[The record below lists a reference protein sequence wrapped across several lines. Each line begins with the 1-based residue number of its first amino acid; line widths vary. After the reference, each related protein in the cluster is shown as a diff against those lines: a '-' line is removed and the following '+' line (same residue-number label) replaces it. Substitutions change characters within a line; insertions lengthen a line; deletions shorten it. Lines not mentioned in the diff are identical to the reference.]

1 MALTSLQRRIVLVF
15 VGLLV
20 LVMALV
26 LALVRDSS
34 ARIVGT
40 EGRSELAI
48 GAKVFQRLL
57 EQNQRQLETAAGVL
71 SADFAFREAI
81 ATQDQPTVRSVIRN
95 HGQRIHAQV
104 MMVAGTDGAL
114 IASTQRET
122 ASGDAFP
129 FPDLMLEAEAAGR
142 SAGFRQMRNG
152 QLYQVV
158 LVPIMAPRRIAWV
171 AMAFRVDD
179 GWARDMA
186 EITGLAVHVVRF
198 GAHGPVLL
206 ASSFDA
212 KQRAALAPQLLQRL
226 PAAGQQ
232 DLQELRGE
240 SWRTMRL
247 PLDGAMQAVL
257 QLPVS
262 QVQAPFDLL
271 LARLL
276 VVVGCAVLVFA
287 LGSFTLARRIVR
299 PLDEL
304 SKAAHRIA
312 QGDYGQPLPAL
323 PQDEI
328 GQLAT
333 SFAHMRDGIASRE
346 ERIVRLAYVDTLTD
360 LPNRTR
366 FLETFARQPA
376 GGARAVAVL
385 NIDRFAMINN
395 ALGYAVGDRLL
406 REVGERIS
414 NLERPPAMVARLWG
428 DHYAF
433 LLEIDSEDCA
443 RRFAAAVLEQLRDPI
458 TLDGQRL
465 DIGGSIGIALY
476 PQDGLDAGTLLR
488 RAELALAAAKR
499 RRSGLAFADEAGAEP
514 APEQLSLIGDMR
526 AAMAGGA
533 HGVEFLLA
541 YQPKLDFGSGR
552 IVGVE
557 ALLRWRHPQRGM
569 VAPGSFIPF
578 AEQTGFIREITPWV
592 LDAAIRQLAQ
602 WRNDGLDIAVSAN
615 LSTLDLLDP
624 ELPRRVKALLEFHGV
639 PASRLCLEITES
651 ALMDEPAL
659 ALAHLNALAALGVKL
674 SIDDYGVGQA
684 SLAYLKSLPVNE
696 LKLDRSFVTA
706 IADSPR
712 NAAIVQSTIML
723 SHALGLS
730 VVAEGIETPEELA
743 WLRAHGCDV
752 GQGYGIARPMMAAD
766 LPAWVARRAGAGH
779 AASEAP
785 AAGLSIRS

>member
-1 MALTSLQRRIVLVF
+1 MALTSLQHRIVLVF

-26 LALVRDSS
+26 LALVHDSS

-40 EGRSELAI
+40 EGRSELAV
-48 GAKVFQRLL
+48 GAKVFERLL

-81 ATQDQPTVRSVIRN
+81 ATQDQPTVRSVISN

-114 IASTQRET
+114 IATTQRET
-122 ASGDAFP
+122 APGDAFP
-129 FPDLMLEAEAAGR
+129 FPDLMAEAEADGR

-171 AMAFRVDD
+171 AMAFGVDD

-186 EITGLAVHVVRF
+186 GITGLAVHVVRF
-198 GAHGPVLL
+198 GARGPVLL

-212 KQRAALAPQLLQRL
+212 QQRAALAPQLLQRL
-226 PAAGQQ
+226 PAAGRQ

-240 SWRTMRL
+240 PWRTMRL

-276 VVVGCAVLVFA
+276 AVVGSAVLVFA
-287 LGSFTLARRIVR
+287 LGSVMLARRIVR

-312 QGDYGQPLPAL
+312 QGDYGQALPAL

-328 GQLAT
+328 GRLAT

-346 ERIVRLAYVDTLTD
+346 ERIVRLAYVDGLTD

-366 FLETFARQPA
+366 FLEAFAGQPA
-376 GGARAVAVL
+376 GSARAVAVL

-414 NLERPPAMVARLWG
+414 NLDPAPIMVARLWG
-428 DHYAF
+428 DHFAF
-433 LLEIDSEDCA
+433 LLDIAGEACA
-443 RRFAAAVLEQLRDPI
+443 HGFAGAVLEQLRDPI

-465 DIGGSIGIALY
+465 DIGGSIGIAVY

-499 RRSGLAFADEAGAEP
+499 RHSGLAFAHEAREEP

-526 AAMAGGA
+526 AAMAGGQ
-533 HGVEFLLA
+533 FLLA
-541 YQPKLDFGSGR
+541 YQPKLDFGSGS
-552 IVGVE
+552 IVAVE

-569 VAPGSFIPF
+569 IAPGDFIPF

-602 WRNDGLDIAVSAN
+602 WRKEGLEIAVSAN

-639 PASRLCLEITES
+639 PASNLCLEITES

-730 VVAEGIETPEELA
+730 VVAEGIETSAELA
-743 WLRAHGCDV
+743 WLRANGCDV
-752 GQGYGIARPMMAAD
+752 GQGYGIARPMMASD
-766 LPAWVARRAGAGH
+766 LPGWVAAQRAGAGRPM
-779 AASEAP
+779 P
-785 AAGLSIRS
+785 A

>member
-20 LVMALV
+20 LVMGLV

-34 ARIVGT
+34 ARIVGS
-40 EGRSELAI
+40 EGRNELAV
-48 GAKVFQRLL
+48 GAKVFGRLL
-57 EQNQRQLETAAGVL
+57 EQNQRQLETAASVL

-81 ATQDQPTVRSVIRN
+81 ATQDQPTMRSVIRN
-95 HGQRIHAQV
+95 HGQRIHAEV
-104 MMVAGTDGAL
+104 MMVASLEGAL
-114 IASTQRET
+114 IASSQRVT
-122 ASGDAFP
+122 AAGDAFP
-129 FPDLMLEAEAAGR
+129 FPDLMREAESAGR

-171 AMAFRVDD
+171 AMAFEVNDR
-179 GWARDMA
+179 WAHDMA

-198 GAHGPVLL
+198 GARGPVLL
-206 ASSFDA
+206 ASSFDGP
-212 KQRAALAPQLLQRL
+212 QRAALPLGGL
-226 PAAGQQ
+226 PAAGEQALQ
-232 DLQELRGE
+232 DLRGE
-240 SWRTMRL
+240 PWRTMRL

-257 QLPVS
+257 QLPVA
-262 QVQAPFDLL
+262 QVQAPFDQLQ
-271 LARLL
+271 ARLL
-276 VVVGCAVLVFA
+276 GVVGTAILLFA
-287 LGSFTLARRIVR
+287 LGSITLARRIVK

-304 SKAAHRIA
+304 SQAAHRIA
-312 QGDYGQPLPAL
+312 QGDYGQALPAL

-346 ERIVRLAYVDTLTD
+346 ERIVRLAYADTLTG

-366 FLETFARQPA
+366 FLETFARLPA
-376 GGARAVAVL
+376 GSPRAVAVL

-395 ALGYAVGDRLL
+395 ALGYQVGDRLL

-414 NLERPPAMVARLWG
+414 TLERPPVMVARLWG
-428 DHYAF
+428 DHFAF
-433 LLEIDSEDCA
+433 LLDIETEDCA
-443 RRFAAAVLEQLRDPI
+443 RSFAAAVLEQLRDPI

-476 PQDGLDAGTLLR
+476 PQDGLDASTLLR

-499 RRSGLAFADEAGAEP
+499 RRSGAAFAHEAGAEP

-526 AAMAGGA
+526 AAMADGQ
-533 HGVEFLLA
+533 FLLA
-541 YQPKLDFGSGR
+541 YQPKLDLKSGR
-552 IVGVE
+552 ILGAE
-557 ALLRWRHPQRGM
+557 ALLRWRHPERGM
-569 VAPGSFIPF
+569 IPPGSFIPF
-578 AEQTGFIREITPWV
+578 AEQTGFIREVTPWV

-602 WRNDGLDIAVSAN
+602 WRAEGLDIAVSAN
-615 LSTLDLLDP
+615 LSALDLLDP

-639 PASRLCLEITES
+639 PAARLCLEITES

-659 ALAHLNALAALGVKL
+659 ALSHLNALAALGVKL

-696 LKLDRSFVTA
+696 LKLDRSFITA

-730 VVAEGIETPEELA
+730 VVAEGVETEEELD

-752 GQGYGIARPMMAAD
+752 GQGYRIARPLMAAE
-766 LPAWVARRAGAGH
+766 LPAYAKNIDLRV
-779 AASEAP
+779 S
-785 AAGLSIRS
+785 GLAT

>member
-1 MALTSLQRRIVLVF
+1 MVLTSLQRRIVLVF

-34 ARIVGT
+34 ARIVGR
-40 EGRSELAI
+40 EGQSELAI

-81 ATQDQPTVRSVIRN
+81 ATQDQPTMRSVIRN
-95 HGQRIHAQV
+95 HGQRIHAEV
-104 MMVAGTDGAL
+104 MMVTSLDGAL
-114 IASTQRET
+114 IASSQRET
-122 ASGDAFP
+122 PAGDAFP
-129 FPDLMLEAEAAGR
+129 FPDLMLEAESAGR

-171 AMAFRVDD
+171 AMAFQVDD

-186 EITGLAVHVVRF
+186 EFTGLAVHVVRF
-198 GAHGPVLL
+198 GARGPVLL
-206 ASSFDA
+206 ASSFDDA
-212 KQRAALAPQLLQRL
+212 QRAALPLSRL
-226 PAAGQQ
+226 PGVGQQ
-232 DLQELRGE
+232 ELQDLRGE
-240 SWRTMRL
+240 PWRTMRL
-247 PLDGAMQAVL
+247 PLDGALQAVL

-262 QVQAPFDLL
+262 QVQAPFNLL

-276 VVVGCAVLVFA
+276 VVVGSAVLVFA
-287 LGSFTLARRIVR
+287 LGSVMLARRIVR
-299 PLDEL
+299 PLDQL

-312 QGDYGQPLPAL
+312 QGDYAQALPAL

-346 ERIVRLAYVDTLTD
+346 ERIVRLAYADALTG

-366 FLETFARQPA
+366 FLETFARLPA

-395 ALGYAVGDRLL
+395 ALGYHVGDRLL

-414 NLERPPAMVARLWG
+414 TLERPPSMVARLWG
-428 DHYAF
+428 DHFAF
-433 LLEIDSEDCA
+433 LLEIEGEDCA
-443 RRFAAAVLEQLRDPI
+443 RSFAAAVLEQLRDPI

-499 RRSGLAFADEAGAEP
+499 RRSGLAFAHEAGDEP

-533 HGVEFLLA
+533 HGGEFMLV
-541 YQPKLDFGSGR
+541 YQPKLDFVSGR
-552 IVGVE
+552 IVAAE
-557 ALLRWRHPQRGM
+557 ALLRWRHPERGM
-569 VAPGSFIPF
+569 IPPGSFIPF
-578 AEQTGFIREITPWV
+578 AEQTGFIREVTPWV

-602 WRNDGLDIAVSAN
+602 WRGQGLDIAVSAN

-639 PASRLCLEITES
+639 PPARLCLEITES

-659 ALAHLNALAALGVKL
+659 ALAHLNALATLGVKL

-730 VVAEGIETPEELA
+730 VVAEGVETGEELA

-766 LPAWVARRAGAGH
+766 LPGWVAAQRGDTVATATQNH
-779 AASEAP
+779 
-785 AAGLSIRS
+785 

>member
-26 LALVRDSS
+26 LALVHDSS
-34 ARIVGT
+34 ARIVGN
-40 EGRSELAI
+40 EGRNELAV

-71 SADFAFREAI
+71 SGDFAFREAI
-81 ATQDQPTVRSVIRN
+81 ATQDQPTVRSVIGN

-104 MMVAGTDGAL
+104 MMVAGTDGTL
-114 IASTQRET
+114 IASSQRAT
-122 ASGDAFP
+122 APGDAFP
-129 FPDLMLEAEAAGR
+129 FPDLLLEAEANGR

-171 AMAFRVDD
+171 AMAFQVDD
-179 GWARDMA
+179 RWARDMA

-198 GAHGPVLL
+198 GARGPVLL

-212 KQRAALAPQLLQRL
+212 PLRAALPLSHL
-226 PAAGQQ
+226 PAANRQE
-232 DLQELRGE
+232 LQEVRGE

-247 PLDGAMQAVL
+247 PLDGSMQALL
-257 QLPVS
+257 QLPVAM
-262 QVQAPFDLL
+262 VEAPFAQL

-276 VVVGCAVLVFA
+276 GVVGAAVLIFA
-287 LGSFTLARRIVR
+287 LGSVMLARRIVK
-299 PLDEL
+299 PLEQL

-312 QGDYGQPLPAL
+312 QGDYGQALPAL

-346 ERIVRLAYVDTLTD
+346 ERIVRLAYVDGLTD

-366 FLETFARQPA
+366 FLETFARLPA
-376 GGARAVAVL
+376 GSDRAVAVL
-385 NIDRFAMINN
+385 NIDRFSLINK
-395 ALGYAVGDRLL
+395 ALGYQVGDRLL
-406 REVGERIS
+406 REVGERIAT
-414 NLERPPAMVARLWG
+414 LEQPPLMVARLWG
-428 DHYAF
+428 ARFAF
-433 LLEIDSEDCA
+433 LLEIASEDCA
-443 RRFAAAVLEQLRDPI
+443 RAFAAAVLERLRDPI

-488 RAELALAAAKR
+488 RAELALASAKR
-499 RRSGLAFADEAGAEP
+499 RRSGLALAIEAGEEP

-526 AAMAGGA
+526 AAMADGQF
-533 HGVEFLLA
+533 VLA
-541 YQPKLDFGSGR
+541 YQPKLDFHSGR
-552 IVGVE
+552 IVAAE
-557 ALLRWRHPQRGM
+557 ALLRWRHPERGM
-569 VAPGSFIPF
+569 VPPGSFIPF

-602 WRNDGLDIAVSAN
+602 WRTQGLEIAVSAN

-624 ELPRRVKALLEFHGV
+624 ELPRRVKALLEFHRV
-639 PASRLCLEITES
+639 PADRLCLEITES
-651 ALMDEPAL
+651 ALMDDPAL

-730 VVAEGIETPEELA
+730 VVAEGVETQEELA

-752 GQGYGIARPMMAAD
+752 AQGYGIARPMMAAD
-766 LPAWVARRAGAGH
+766 LPGWVAAQGGTGYATSGTRG
-779 AASEAP
+779 
-785 AAGLSIRS
+785 AGLSTAS

>member
-1 MALTSLQRRIVLVF
+1 MILTSLQRRIVLVF
-15 VGLLV
+15 GGLLISI
-20 LVMALV
+20 MALV

-34 ARIVGT
+34 ARIVGS
-40 EGRSELAI
+40 EGHSELVV

-57 EQNQRQLETAAGVL
+57 DQNQRQLETAAGVL
-71 SADFAFREAI
+71 SGDFAFREAI
-81 ATQDQPTVRSVIRN
+81 ATQDQPTMRSVIRN

-104 MMVAGTDGAL
+104 MMVAGLDGAL
-114 IASTQRET
+114 IASSQRET
-122 ASGDAFP
+122 APGDAFP
-129 FPDLMLEAEAAGR
+129 FPDLLLEAESNGR

-171 AMAFRVDD
+171 AMAFQVDD
-179 GWARDMA
+179 RWARDMA
-186 EITGLAVHVVRF
+186 DITGLAVHVVRY
-198 GAHGPVLL
+198 GARGPVVL

-212 KQRAALAPQLLQRL
+212 PQRAALAPGSL

-232 DLQELRGE
+232 TVQNIAGE
-240 SWRTMRL
+240 PYRSMRL

-257 QLPVS
+257 QLPVA
-262 QVQAPFDLL
+262 VVEAPFKELQVLL
-271 LARLL
+271 LW
-276 VVVGCAVLVFA
+276 VIGTAVLVFA
-287 LGSFTLARRIVR
+287 LGSVMLARRIVR
-299 PLDEL
+299 PLEEL
-304 SKAAHRIA
+304 SQAAQRIA
-312 QGDYGQPLPAL
+312 QGDYGQAL
-323 PQDEI
+323 PTLPPDEI

-346 ERIVRLAYVDTLTD
+346 ERIVRLAYVDSLTD

-366 FLETFARQPA
+366 FLEAFAHQPA
-376 GGARAVAVL
+376 GSPRAVAVL

-395 ALGYAVGDRLL
+395 ALGYQVGDRLL

-414 NLERPPAMVARLWG
+414 HLAHPPLMVARLWG
-428 DHYAF
+428 DHFAF
-433 LLEIDSEDCA
+433 LLEIASADCA
-443 RRFAAAVLEQLRDPI
+443 RSFAGAVLEQLRDPI

-488 RAELALAAAKR
+488 RAELAMAAAKR
-499 RRSGLAFADEAGAEP
+499 RRSGLAFAGEAGAEP

-526 AAMAGGA
+526 AAMAAG
-533 HGVEFLLA
+533 EFMLA
-541 YQPKLDFGSGR
+541 YQPKLDLKSGR
-552 IVGVE
+552 IAAAE
-557 ALLRWRHPQRGM
+557 ALLRWRHPERGM
-569 VAPGSFIPF
+569 VPPGSFIPF

-602 WRNDGLDIAVSAN
+602 WQARGLDIAVSAN

-639 PASRLCLEITES
+639 PPARLCLEITES

-659 ALAHLNALAALGVKL
+659 ALSHLNSLASLGVKL

-706 IADSPR
+706 ITDSPR

-730 VVAEGIETPEELA
+730 VVAEGVETEEELA
-743 WLRAHGCDV
+743 WLRANGCDV
-752 GQGYGIARPMMAAD
+752 AQGYRIAKPIPAAELAD
-766 LPAWVARRAGAGH
+766 WVAALGA
-779 AASEAP
+779 AAA
-785 AAGLSIRS
+785 

>member
-1 MALTSLQRRIVLVF
+1 MTPTSLQHRIVLVF

-26 LALVRDSS
+26 LALVHDSS
-34 ARIVGT
+34 ARIVGN
-40 EGRSELAI
+40 EGRNELVV

-57 EQNQRQLETAAGVL
+57 DQNQRQLETAAGVL
-71 SADFAFREAI
+71 SGDFAFREAI
-81 ATQDQPTVRSVIRN
+81 ATQDQPTVRSVIGN

-104 MMVAGTDGAL
+104 MMVAGIDGSL
-114 IASTQRET
+114 IASSQRQT
-122 ASGDAFP
+122 GAGDAFP
-129 FPDLMLEAEAAGR
+129 FPDLLLEAETSGR

-171 AMAFRVDD
+171 AMAFQVDD
-179 GWARDMA
+179 RWARDMA

-198 GAHGPVLL
+198 GARGPVLL

-212 KQRAALAPQLLQRL
+212 SLRAALPLSQL
-226 PAAGQQ
+226 PAANQQ
-232 DLQELRGE
+232 ALQEMRGE

-247 PLDGAMQAVL
+247 PLDGAMQALL
-257 QLPVS
+257 QLPVA
-262 QVQAPFDLL
+262 QVQAPFEQL

-276 VVVGCAVLVFA
+276 GVVGAAVLIFA
-287 LGSFTLARRIVR
+287 LGSIMLARRIVK

-304 SKAAHRIA
+304 SNAAHRIA
-312 QGDYGQPLPAL
+312 QGDYGQALPAL

-328 GQLAT
+328 GRLAT

-346 ERIVRLAYVDTLTD
+346 ERIVRLAYVDGLTD

-366 FLETFARQPA
+366 FLETFARLPA
-376 GGARAVAVL
+376 GGNRAVAVL
-385 NIDRFAMINN
+385 NIDRFSLINK
-395 ALGYAVGDRLL
+395 ALGYQVGDRLL
-406 REVGERIS
+406 REVGERIAT
-414 NLERPPAMVARLWG
+414 LERPPVMVARLWG
-428 DHYAF
+428 ARFAF
-433 LLEIDSEDCA
+433 LIDIASEDCA
-443 RRFAAAVLEQLRDPI
+443 RRFAAAVLERLRDPI

-499 RRSGLAFADEAGAEP
+499 RRSGLAFAVEAGEEP

-526 AAMAGGA
+526 AAMADGQ
-533 HGVEFLLA
+533 FILA
-541 YQPKLDFGSGR
+541 YQPKLDFHTGR
-552 IVGVE
+552 IVAAE
-557 ALLRWRHPQRGM
+557 ALLRWRHPERGM
-569 VAPGSFIPF
+569 VPPGSFIPF

-602 WRNDGLDIAVSAN
+602 WRTQGLEIAVSAN

-624 ELPRRVKALLEFHGV
+624 ELPRRVKALLEFHAV
-639 PASRLCLEITES
+639 PAAHLCLEITES
-651 ALMDEPAL
+651 ALMDDPAL

-712 NAAIVQSTIML
+712 NGAIVQSTIML

-730 VVAEGIETPEELA
+730 VVAEGVETEEELE
-743 WLRAHGCDV
+743 WLRANGCDV
-752 GQGYGIARPMMAAD
+752 GQGYGISRPMMAAD
-766 LPAWVARRAGAGH
+766 LPGWVAAHRGDAAYAGSATRG
-779 AASEAP
+779 
-785 AAGLSIRS
+785 AGLSTAS

>member
-1 MALTSLQRRIVLVF
+1 MAPPSLQRRIVLVF

-20 LVMALV
+20 VVMGLV
-26 LALVRDSS
+26 LALVHDSS
-34 ARIVGT
+34 ARIVGS
-40 EGRSELAI
+40 EGRNELEV

-57 EQNQRQLETAAGVL
+57 EQNQRQLETTAGVL

-95 HGQRIHAQV
+95 HGQRIHAEV
-104 MMVAGTDGAL
+104 MMVAGLDGAL
-114 IASTQRET
+114 IASTQRE
-122 ASGDAFP
+122 AVRGDVFP
-129 FPDLMLEAEAAGR
+129 FLDLLADAEASGR

-158 LVPIMAPRRIAWV
+158 LVPIMAPHRIAWV
-171 AMAFRVDD
+171 AMAFQVDD
-179 GWARDMA
+179 RWARDMA
-186 EITGLAVHVVRF
+186 EITGVAVHVVRF
-198 GAHGPVLL
+198 GARGPVML

-212 KQRAALAPQLLQRL
+212 SKRATLALGRL

-232 DLQELRGE
+232 DVQDIGGE
-240 SWRTMRL
+240 PYRTMRL

-257 QLPVS
+257 QLPVA
-262 QVQAPFDLL
+262 QVQAPFNQLQ
-271 LARLL
+271 ARLL
-276 VVVGCAVLVFA
+276 GVVGTAILVFA
-287 LGSFTLARRIVR
+287 LGSITLARRVVK

-304 SKAAHRIA
+304 SRAAHRIA
-312 QGDYGQPLPAL
+312 QGDYGQALPAL

-346 ERIVRLAYVDTLTD
+346 ERIVRLAYVDGLTD

-366 FLETFARQPA
+366 FLETFARLPA
-376 GGARAVAVL
+376 GGSRAVAVL
-385 NIDRFAMINN
+385 NIDRFAMINK
-395 ALGYAVGDRLL
+395 ALGYQVGDRLL
-406 REVGERIS
+406 REVGERIAA
-414 NLERPPAMVARLWG
+414 LEQPPIVVARLWG
-428 DHYAF
+428 ARFAF
-433 LLEIDSEDCA
+433 LLDIATEECA
-443 RRFAAAVLEQLRDPI
+443 RRFANAVLEKLRDPI

-465 DIGGSIGIALY
+465 DLGGSIGIALY
-476 PQDGLDAGTLLR
+476 PQDGLDAGSLLR
-488 RAELALAAAKR
+488 RAELALAAARR
-499 RRSGLAFADEAGAEP
+499 RRSGLAFAHEAGAEP

-526 AAMAGGA
+526 AAMAQGP
-533 HGVEFLLA
+533 HGVQFLLV
-541 YQPKLDFGSGR
+541 YQPKLDLKSGR
-552 IVGVE
+552 ATAAE

-569 VAPGSFIPF
+569 VPPGSFIPF

-602 WRNDGLDIAVSAN
+602 WRAQGIDIAVSAN
-615 LSTLDLLDP
+615 LSALDLLDP
-624 ELPRRVKALLEFHGV
+624 ELPRRVRALLEFHRV

-659 ALAHLNALAALGVKL
+659 AMAHLEALAALGVKL

-696 LKLDRSFVTA
+696 LKLDRSFIAGIDTA
-706 IADSPR
+706 PR
-712 NAAIVQSTIML
+712 NAAIVRSTIML

-730 VVAEGIETPEELA
+730 VVAEGVETEEELD

-752 GQGYGIARPMMAAD
+752 AQGYRIARPMMAD
-766 LPAWVARRAGAGH
+766 ELPGYTKNIEPR
-779 AASEAP
+779 
-785 AAGLSIRS
+785 AAGLST

>member
-1 MALTSLQRRIVLVF
+1 MVLTSLQRRIVLVF

-26 LALVRDSS
+26 LALVHDGS
-34 ARIVGT
+34 ARIVGS
-40 EGRSELAI
+40 EGRNELAV

-81 ATQDQPTVRSVIRN
+81 ATQDQPTMRSVIRN

-104 MMVAGTDGAL
+104 MMVAGIDGAL
-114 IASTQRET
+114 IASSQRQT
-122 ASGDAFP
+122 APGDAFP
-129 FPDLMLEAEAAGR
+129 FPDLLLDAETNGR

-171 AMAFRVDD
+171 AMAFQVDD

-198 GAHGPVLL
+198 GARGPVLL

-212 KQRAALAPQLLQRL
+212 QRRGALLLASL
-226 PAAGQQ
+226 PAAGEQALQ
-232 DLQELRGE
+232 DVRGE
-240 SWRTMRL
+240 AYRTMRL

-257 QLPVS
+257 QLPVAL
-262 QVQAPFDLL
+262 VEAPFNNLQL
-271 LARLL
+271 RLL
-276 VVVGCAVLVFA
+276 VVIAVAVLLFA
-287 LGSFTLARRIVR
+287 LGSVTLARRIVR
-299 PLDEL
+299 PLEQL

-312 QGDYGQPLPAL
+312 QGDYGQALPSL

-346 ERIVRLAYVDTLTD
+346 ERIVRLAYVDGLTD

-366 FLETFARQPA
+366 FLETFAGQPA
-376 GGARAVAVL
+376 AGARAVAVL

-395 ALGYAVGDRLL
+395 ALGYQVGDRLL
-406 REVGERIS
+406 REVGARLS
-414 NLERPPAMVARLWG
+414 RLERAPLMVARLWG
-428 DHYAF
+428 ARFAF
-433 LLEIDSEDCA
+433 LLEIDGEDCA
-443 RRFAAAVLEQLRDPI
+443 RAFADAVLAQLRDPI

-499 RRSGLAFADEAGAEP
+499 RRSGLAFAHEAGAEP

-526 AAMAGGA
+526 AAMANG
-533 HGVEFLLA
+533 EFLLA
-541 YQPKLDFGSGR
+541 YQPKLDLKSGR
-552 IVGVE
+552 ITAAE
-557 ALLRWRHPQRGM
+557 ALLRWRRPGSAGM
-569 VAPGSFIPF
+569 VPPGSFIPF

-602 WRNDGLDIAVSAN
+602 WHTAGLDIAVSAN

-639 PASRLCLEITES
+639 PAGRLCLEITES

-706 IADSPR
+706 IGSSTR

-730 VVAEGIETPEELA
+730 VVAEGVETAEELD

-752 GQGYGIARPMMAAD
+752 AQGYRIAKPIMAAE
-766 LPAWVARRAGAGH
+766 LPDWVAARRFDEDYAKI
-779 AASEAP
+779 EVRL
-785 AAGLSIRS
+785 AGLSR

>member
-26 LALVRDSS
+26 LALVHDSS

-40 EGRSELAI
+40 EGRSELAV
-48 GAKVFQRLL
+48 GAKVFKRLL

-129 FPDLMLEAEAAGR
+129 FPDLMAEAEADGR

-212 KQRAALAPQLLQRL
+212 ARRSSLSLARL
-226 PAAGQQ
+226 PAAGSQ

-240 SWRTMRL
+240 SWRTMRV

-262 QVQAPFDLL
+262 QVQAPFDQLL
-271 LARLL
+271 GRLL
-276 VVVGCAVLVFA
+276 VVVAAAVLVFA

-299 PLDEL
+299 PLDQL

-312 QGDYGQPLPAL
+312 QGDYGQALPAL

-346 ERIVRLAYVDTLTD
+346 DRIKRLAYVDGLTD

-366 FLETFARQPA
+366 FLETFARLPA
-376 GGARAVAVL
+376 GAGRAVAVL

-414 NLERPPAMVARLWG
+414 TLEQPPIMVARLWG
-428 DHYAF
+428 DHFAF
-433 LLEIDSEDCA
+433 LLEIASEDCA
-443 RRFAAAVLEQLRDPI
+443 RRFAGKVLEQLRDPI

-499 RRSGLAFADEAGAEP
+499 RRSGLAFAHEAGGEP

-526 AAMAGGA
+526 AAMAGG
-533 HGVEFLLA
+533 EFLLA
-541 YQPKLDFGSGR
+541 YQPKLDFVSGS

-557 ALLRWRHPQRGM
+557 ALLRWRHPARGM
-569 VAPGSFIPF
+569 IAPGSFIPF

-592 LDAAIRQLAQ
+592 LDAAIRQQALWRAQ
-602 WRNDGLDIAVSAN
+602 GLEIAVSAN

-639 PASRLCLEITES
+639 PASTLCLEITES

-743 WLRAHGCDV
+743 WLRGHGCDV

-766 LPAWVARRAGAGH
+766 LPGWVAQQAGA
-779 AASEAP
+779 AYATIEAGT
-785 AAGLSIRS
+785 AGLATPS

>member
-1 MALTSLQRRIVLVF
+1 MVPTSLQRRIVLVF

-34 ARIVGT
+34 ARIVGS
-40 EGRSELAI
+40 EGQSELAV

-57 EQNQRQLETAAGVL
+57 EQNQRQLETAAAVL

-81 ATQDQPTVRSVIRN
+81 ATQDQPTMRSVIGN

-104 MMVAGTDGAL
+104 MMVAGIDGAL
-114 IASTQRET
+114 IASSQRPTGPGE
-122 ASGDAFP
+122 AFP
-129 FPDLMLEAEAAGR
+129 FPDLLLEAERSGR

-171 AMAFRVDD
+171 AMAFQVDD
-179 GWARDMA
+179 RWARDMA
-186 EITGLAVHVVRF
+186 EVTGLAVHMVRF
-198 GAHGPVLL
+198 GARGPVLL

-212 KQRAALAPQLLQRL
+212 PRRADLALNHL

-232 DLQELRGE
+232 ELLEVGGE
-240 SWRTMRL
+240 PYRTMRL

-257 QLPVS
+257 QLPVA
-262 QVQAPFDLL
+262 QVQAPFNLL
-271 LARLL
+271 QARLL
-276 VVVGCAVLVFA
+276 GVIGTAILVFA

-299 PLDEL
+299 PLDQL
-304 SKAAHRIA
+304 STAAHRIA
-312 QGDYGQPLPAL
+312 QGDYGQALPAL

-328 GQLAT
+328 GRLAT

-346 ERIVRLAYVDTLTD
+346 ERIVRLAYVDSLTD

-366 FLETFARQPA
+366 FLETFARLPA
-376 GGARAVAVL
+376 GVPRAVAVL

-395 ALGYAVGDRLL
+395 ALGYQVGDRLL

-414 NLERPPAMVARLWG
+414 TLERPPIMVARLWG
-428 DHYAF
+428 DHFAF
-433 LLEIDSEDCA
+433 LLEIETQDCA
-443 RRFAAAVLEQLRDPI
+443 RGFAGAVLEQLRDPI

-465 DIGGSIGIALY
+465 DIGGSIGISLY
-476 PQDGLDAGTLLR
+476 PQDGLDASTLLR

-499 RRSGLAFADEAGAEP
+499 RRSGLAFAHEAGAEP

-526 AAMAGGA
+526 AAMERG
-533 HGVEFLLA
+533 EFTLA
-541 YQPKLDFGSGR
+541 YQPKLDFRSGR
-552 IVGVE
+552 IVAVE
-557 ALLRWRHPQRGM
+557 ALLRWRHPERGM
-569 VAPGSFIPF
+569 VPPGSFIPF
-578 AEQTGFIREITPWV
+578 AEQTGFIREVTPWV

-602 WRNDGLDIAVSAN
+602 WRKEGLEIAVSAN

-624 ELPRRVKALLEFHGV
+624 ELPRRVHALLEFHRV
-639 PASRLCLEITES
+639 PASSLCLEITES

-730 VVAEGIETPEELA
+730 VVAEGVETEQELA
-743 WLRAHGCDV
+743 WLRANGCDV
-752 GQGYGIARPMMAAD
+752 AQGYFIAKP
-766 LPAWVARRAGAGH
+766 
-779 AASEAP
+779 AP
-785 AAGLSIRS
+785 AAELAARIAAQGVAAA

>member
-1 MALTSLQRRIVLVF
+1 MVSTSLQRRIVLVF

-34 ARIVGT
+34 ARIVGS
-40 EGRSELAI
+40 EGHNELAV
-48 GAKVFQRLL
+48 GAKVFKRLL

-81 ATQDQPTVRSVIRN
+81 ATQDQPTMRSVIGN

-104 MMVAGTDGAL
+104 MMVAGIDGAL
-114 IASTQRET
+114 IASSQRAT
-122 ASGDAFP
+122 GPGDAFP
-129 FPDLMLEAEAAGR
+129 FPDLLLEAEASGR

-171 AMAFRVDD
+171 AMAFEVDD
-179 GWARDMA
+179 RWARDMA
-186 EITGLAVHVVRF
+186 EVTGLAVHMVRF
-198 GAHGPVLL
+198 GARGPVLL
-206 ASSFDA
+206 ASSFDTPR
-212 KQRAALAPQLLQRL
+212 RAALALNHL

-232 DLQELRGE
+232 ELLDVGGE
-240 SWRTMRL
+240 PYRTMRL
-247 PLDGAMQAVL
+247 PLDGATQAVL

-262 QVQAPFDLL
+262 QVQAPFSLL
-271 LARLL
+271 QARLL
-276 VVVGCAVLVFA
+276 GVIGTAILVFA

-299 PLDEL
+299 PLDQL
-304 SKAAHRIA
+304 STAAHLIA
-312 QGDYGQPLPAL
+312 QGDYGQALPAL

-328 GQLAT
+328 GRLAT

-346 ERIVRLAYVDTLTD
+346 ERIVRLAYVDSLTD

-366 FLETFARQPA
+366 FLETFARLPA
-376 GGARAVAVL
+376 GSPRAVAVL

-395 ALGYAVGDRLL
+395 ALGYQVGDRLL

-414 NLERPPAMVARLWG
+414 TLERPPIMVARLWG
-428 DHYAF
+428 DHFAF
-433 LLEIDSEDCA
+433 LLEIATEDCA
-443 RRFAAAVLEQLRDPI
+443 RGFAGAVLEQLRDPI

-499 RRSGLAFADEAGAEP
+499 RRSGLAFAHEAGAEP

-526 AAMAGGA
+526 AAMAGG
-533 HGVEFLLA
+533 EFTLA
-541 YQPKLDFGSGR
+541 YQPKLDYASGR
-552 IVGVE
+552 IVAVE
-557 ALLRWRHPQRGM
+557 ALLRWRHPTRGM
-569 VAPGSFIPF
+569 IPPGSFIPF
-578 AEQTGFIREITPWV
+578 AEQTGFIREVTPWV

-602 WRNDGLDIAVSAN
+602 WRTEGLELAVSAN

-624 ELPRRVKALLEFHGV
+624 ELPRRVHALLEFHRV
-639 PASRLCLEITES
+639 PASCLCLEITES

-730 VVAEGIETPEELA
+730 VVAEGVETEEELE
-743 WLRAHGCDV
+743 WLRANGCDV
-752 GQGYGIARPMMAAD
+752 AQGYYISKPVPADELAARLAAQR
-766 LPAWVARRAGAGH
+766 VA
-779 AASEAP
+779 
-785 AAGLSIRS
+785 AAG

>member
-1 MALTSLQRRIVLVF
+1 MVLPSLQRRIVLVF

-20 LVMALV
+20 LVMGLV
-26 LALVRDSS
+26 LALVHDSS
-34 ARIVGT
+34 ARIVGS
-40 EGRSELAI
+40 EGRSELEV
-48 GAKVFQRLL
+48 GAKVFKRLL

-122 ASGDAFP
+122 APGDAFP
-129 FPDLMLEAEAAGR
+129 FPDLLLEAEAAGR

-198 GAHGPVLL
+198 GARGPVLL
-206 ASSFDA
+206 ASSFA
-212 KQRAALAPQLLQRL
+212 APQRAALSLAGL

-232 DLQELRGE
+232 DVQDLQGE
-240 SWRTMRL
+240 PWRTMRL

-257 QLPVS
+257 QLQVA
-262 QVQAPFDLL
+262 QVQAPFKLLQGRL
-271 LARLL
+271 LA
-276 VVVGCAVLVFA
+276 VVGVAVLLFA
-287 LGSFTLARRIVR
+287 LGSMTLARRIVK

-304 SKAAHRIA
+304 SKAAQRIA
-312 QGDYGQPLPAL
+312 QGDYGQALPAL

-346 ERIVRLAYVDTLTD
+346 ERIVRLAYVDGLTD

-366 FLETFARQPA
+366 FLETFARLPA
-376 GGARAVAVL
+376 GASRAVAVL

-395 ALGYAVGDRLL
+395 ALGYQVGDRLL
-406 REVGERIS
+406 REVGTRLS
-414 NLERPPAMVARLWG
+414 NLAHPPLMVARLWG
-428 DHYAF
+428 ARFAF
-433 LLEIDSEDCA
+433 LVEIEGEDCA
-443 RRFAAAVLEQLRDPI
+443 RAFADAVLAQLRDPI

-465 DIGGSIGIALY
+465 DIDGSIGIALY

-488 RAELALAAAKR
+488 RAELALAASRR
-499 RRSGLAFADEAGAEP
+499 RRSGLAFAHEARAEP

-526 AAMAGGA
+526 AAMAGG
-533 HGVEFLLA
+533 EFLLA
-541 YQPKLDFGSGR
+541 YQPKLDLKSGR
-552 IVGVE
+552 IVAAE
-557 ALLRWRHPQRGM
+557 ALLRWRHPERGM
-569 VAPGSFIPF
+569 IPPGSFIPF

-602 WRNDGLDIAVSAN
+602 WRAEGLDIAVSAN

-624 ELPRRVKALLEFHGV
+624 ALPGRVGGLLERHGV
-639 PASRLCLEITES
+639 PPARLCLEITES

-706 IADSPR
+706 ITDSPR
-712 NAAIVQSTIML
+712 NAAIVESTVML

-730 VVAEGIETPEELA
+730 VVAEGVETAEELD

-752 GQGYGIARPMMAAD
+752 AQGYRISKPVMAAD
-766 LPAWVARRAGAGH
+766 LPGWVAAQRAGEGYAKV
-779 AASEAP
+779 EVRV
-785 AAGLSIRS
+785 AGLSTQP

>member
-1 MALTSLQRRIVLVF
+1 MTPTSLQHRIVLVF

-26 LALVRDSS
+26 LALVHDSS
-34 ARIVGT
+34 ARIVGN
-40 EGRSELAI
+40 EGRNELVV

-57 EQNQRQLETAAGVL
+57 DQNQRQLETAAGVL
-71 SADFAFREAI
+71 SGDFAFREAI
-81 ATQDQPTVRSVIRN
+81 ATQDQPTVRSVIGN

-104 MMVAGTDGAL
+104 MMVAGIDGSL
-114 IASTQRET
+114 IASSQRQT
-122 ASGDAFP
+122 GAGDAFP
-129 FPDLMLEAEAAGR
+129 FPDLLLEAETSGR

-171 AMAFRVDD
+171 AMAFQVDD
-179 GWARDMA
+179 RWARDMA

-198 GAHGPVLL
+198 GARGPVLL

-212 KQRAALAPQLLQRL
+212 SLRAALPLSQL
-226 PAAGQQ
+226 PAANQQ
-232 DLQELRGE
+232 ALQEMRGE

-247 PLDGAMQAVL
+247 PLDGAMQALL
-257 QLPVS
+257 QLPVA
-262 QVQAPFDLL
+262 QVQAPFEQL

-276 VVVGCAVLVFA
+276 GVVGAAVLIFA
-287 LGSFTLARRIVR
+287 LGSIMLARRIVK

-304 SKAAHRIA
+304 SNAAHRIA
-312 QGDYGQPLPAL
+312 QGDYGQALPAL

-328 GQLAT
+328 GRLAT

-346 ERIVRLAYVDTLTD
+346 ERIVRLAYVDGLTD

-366 FLETFARQPA
+366 FLETFARLPA
-376 GGARAVAVL
+376 GGNRAVAVL
-385 NIDRFAMINN
+385 NIDRFSLINK
-395 ALGYAVGDRLL
+395 ALGYQVGDRLL
-406 REVGERIS
+406 REVGERIAT
-414 NLERPPAMVARLWG
+414 LERSPVMVARLWG
-428 DHYAF
+428 ARFAF
-433 LLEIDSEDCA
+433 LIDIASEDCA
-443 RRFAAAVLEQLRDPI
+443 RRFAAAVLERLRDPI

-499 RRSGLAFADEAGAEP
+499 RRSGLAFAVEAGEEP

-526 AAMAGGA
+526 AAMADGQF
-533 HGVEFLLA
+533 VLA
-541 YQPKLDFGSGR
+541 YQPKLDFHTGR
-552 IVGVE
+552 IVAAE
-557 ALLRWRHPQRGM
+557 ALLRWRHPERGM
-569 VAPGSFIPF
+569 VPPGSFIPF

-602 WRNDGLDIAVSAN
+602 WRTQGLEIAVSAN

-624 ELPRRVKALLEFHGV
+624 ELPRRVKALLEFHAV
-639 PASRLCLEITES
+639 PAAHLCLEITES
-651 ALMDEPAL
+651 ALMDDPAL

-712 NAAIVQSTIML
+712 NGAIVQSTIML

-730 VVAEGIETPEELA
+730 VVAEGVETEEELE
-743 WLRAHGCDV
+743 WLRANGCDV
-752 GQGYGIARPMMAAD
+752 GQGYGISRPMMAAD
-766 LPAWVARRAGAGH
+766 LPGWVAAHRGDAAYAGSATRG
-779 AASEAP
+779 
-785 AAGLSIRS
+785 AGLSTAS